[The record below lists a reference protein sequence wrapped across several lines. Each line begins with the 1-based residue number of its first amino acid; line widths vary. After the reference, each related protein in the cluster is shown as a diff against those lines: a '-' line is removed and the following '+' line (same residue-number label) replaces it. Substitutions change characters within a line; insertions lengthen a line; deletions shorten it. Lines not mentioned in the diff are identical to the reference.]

1 MWRLAVRDLVWR
13 RRRFAI
19 AVLATALV
27 FAITLLLSGFY
38 AAVNNE
44 PNRIVKLVGADR
56 WVVQAGT
63 SGPFTT
69 TRLVPANVV
78 EAVAATPGVTHAE
91 GLVVGHAAASVHGS
105 PRDFNVLGIELGGM
119 IQPHVVS
126 GNPLAADGQAV
137 VDNRLPAAIGDQVQF
152 GDLSLRIVG
161 KASGVSFN
169 FGILTIFTTV
179 ADAQRASFGGLPLF
193 TAAITKGVPSTVPGG
208 YIAETPAQVIGDLRR
223 PLGDGLQTINFVAG
237 LLWFVAAGIVGSI
250 VYLTA
255 LERTRDFAVLKA
267 TGASNWSL
275 FTSLGVQALVLSG
288 AAAIVAVVLGSLLTP
303 LFPMQVTVQAGSF
316 VALIVLA
323 LVVAVLGSAFGLR
336 RAITVDPALAFGG

>member
-69 TRLVPANVV
+69 TRLVPAGIVDQ
-78 EAVAATPGVTHAE
+78 VAATPGVTHAE
-91 GLVVGHAAASVHGS
+91 GLVVGHAAATVHGK

-119 IQPHVVS
+119 IAPRVVS
-126 GNPLAADGQAV
+126 GRALTGDGQAV
-137 VDNRLPAAIGDQVQF
+137 VDDRLPAAIGDEVQF
-152 GDLSLRIVG
+152 GELALRVVG
-161 KASGVSFN
+161 KASSVSFN
-169 FGILTIFTTV
+169 FGILTIFTTA
-179 ADAQRASFGGLPLF
+179 ADAQRASFGGLPLY
-193 TAAITKGVPSTVPGG
+193 TATITKGVPASVPGG
-208 YIAETPAQVIGDLRR
+208 YIAETPAQVISDLRR
-223 PLGDGLQTINFVAG
+223 PLGDGLQTINFVAA
-237 LLWFVAAGIVGSI
+237 LLWVVAAGIVGSI

-255 LERTRDFAVLKA
+255 IERTRDFAVLKA

-275 FTSLGVQALVLSG
+275 FVSLGVQALVLSG
-288 AAAIVAVVLGSLLTP
+288 MAAIVAVLLGSVLTP
-303 LFPMQVTVQAGSF
+303 LFPMEVTLQAGSF
-316 VALIVLA
+316 VVLVVLA

-336 RAITVDPALAFGG
+336 RAVTVDPALAFGG